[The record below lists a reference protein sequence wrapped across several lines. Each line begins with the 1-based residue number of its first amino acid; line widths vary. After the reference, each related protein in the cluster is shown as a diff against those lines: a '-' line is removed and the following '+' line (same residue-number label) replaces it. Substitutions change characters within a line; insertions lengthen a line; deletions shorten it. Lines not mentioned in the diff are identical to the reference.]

1 MYVHFRESKFFR
13 REQKGVILH
22 LPNVTRMICLL
33 TWSFFPVWTSK
44 LRAAILVLTRKTWSE
59 INGIGD
65 GLCGL
70 NCTKYV

>member
-1 MYVHFRESKFFR
+1 MYTFVNLSFSEENK
-13 REQKGVILH
+13 KGVILH